1 MGIKGF
7 ENALRKLSSRVVIRG
22 SQQGRAGHDDIT
34 ETEWG
39 VSREG
44 SAVEGV
50 SNYRSSATVPTLPQP
65 LHHFPTPPL
74 CYQQVTSVLGSQK
87 CHPTPRAAIGGPMQ
101 RTILY
106 FEGLSEDGPFL

>member
-22 SQQGRAGHDDIT
+22 SQQGRAGHDGIT

-44 SAVEGV
+44 SAVEGM
-50 SNYRSSATVPTLPQP
+50 S
-65 LHHFPTPPL
+65 
-74 CYQQVTSVLGSQK
+74 
-87 CHPTPRAAIGGPMQ
+87 
-101 RTILY
+101 
-106 FEGLSEDGPFL
+106 D